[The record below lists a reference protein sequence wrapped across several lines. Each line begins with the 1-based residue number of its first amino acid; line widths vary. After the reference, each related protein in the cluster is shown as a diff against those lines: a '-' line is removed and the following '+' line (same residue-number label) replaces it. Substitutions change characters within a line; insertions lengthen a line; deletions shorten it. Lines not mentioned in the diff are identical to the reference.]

1 MSNQPSPVVHT
12 KKHLARLERERIQRR
27 YLLTGVII
35 VSVLVVLVIAY
46 GILDETVLKKNKPVA
61 KVGDDYVRYGEF
73 EDLVHYFR
81 WQSIQN
87 LQEIETMK
95 SMFGSDPNTLNY
107 FNQLSQNILD
117 KLQKPEEMGKTVLD
131 QLVSDQLVIQEA
143 KRRGITV
150 SDEEVEKNM
159 QEQRNFFANGTPTPA
174 PSATPY
180 ATSTL
185 SPLQMTLVPPT
196 ATPTAAPTAT
206 PDAAATATATLA
218 PTAEPTLEPTAANQ
232 PTGTPEPS
240 ATPYTLD
247 GYKQRLQKEMEPLVK
262 LGVSEEDMR
271 GIVRMNLLRQ
281 KVFDALTQ
289 DVSTTKEEVWAR
301 HILVADEAAA
311 QKVLERLKAGEDFA
325 KLAAELSQDTSNKDQ
340 GGDLGWFGK
349 GSMVKPFEDAV
360 YALEIGKIS
369 DPVKTDFGYHII
381 QVLGHENR
389 SVDPNVLQQDKQQ
402 AFNAWLEQAKKDTP
416 IETYDDFV
424 NKNVPTEPA
433 LEGSVP
439 VE

>member
-107 FNQLSQNILD
+107 FNQLAQNILD

-131 QLVSDQLVIQEA
+131 QMVSDQLVIQEA

-196 ATPTAAPTAT
+196 ATPTTAPTAT
-206 PDAAATATATLA
+206 PDAAATATLA

-232 PTGTPEPS
+232 PTGTPEPT
-240 ATPYTLD
+240 ATPYTLE
-247 GYKQRLQKEMEPLVK
+247 GYKQRLQKEMEPLAK

-301 HILVADEAAA
+301 HILVADEATA

-325 KLAAELSQDTSNKDQ
+325 KLAAEFSQDTGNKDK

-349 GSMVKPFEDAV
+349 DSMVKPFGEAA

-389 SVDPNVLQQDKQQ
+389 AVDPNVLQQDKQQ

-439 VE
+439 AE